1 MTNPVAAKSVL
12 APSIASAPRLWVG
25 VATWLV
31 GWLALVVLDSLD
43 TRFDLAN
50 LAMVLV
56 LVAALAAWWLP
67 IWASIA
73 ASVASV
79 LAFNWRFV
87 PPRGT
92 FFVDQPEHALLLGA
106 MLAVCLFVTLLMSLQ
121 RRHASLAKRHAQRSE
136 QLRAWS
142 DTLRDADDPTVH
154 LGELQTLLSA
164 LSGARATVMALKTAL
179 PASNDDAHVVMA
191 GHADGDQHE
200 GLWHCLRQGHAM
212 GPGTGRH
219 EHIGELYLPMRG
231 RGSTLGAVV
240 FFGESGVSGETGA
253 AGMRSAD
260 WRGHAQ
266 ALSDQAALALQR
278 HQTAA
283 EQQRVR
289 DEARGQAVR
298 NTLLAAISH
307 DYRTP
312 LATILG
318 AASSLDEQGA
328 RLSNEQRQRLARSIA
343 EEAQRLRRMTD
354 NTLQLARLGGP
365 GVALRCDWE
374 SAEDLVGAAVRRSRR
389 RDTDQRVRAR
399 LEPGLPLLWCDAMLM
414 SQLIDNLIDNALTYA
429 PEGSPVEILVR
440 SQHDASRT
448 PDHDV
453 VVLAVRDRGPG
464 IPPAWRERVFDL
476 FRRGES
482 HGAAEAAIESED
494 RTHRREPHLEAGRRG
509 AGIGLAVCRAIAK
522 AHGGELRLR
531 PRGHGGCSFE
541 CALPIKPAPTPPIE
555 MPDNAQV
562 P

>member
-12 APSIASAPRLWVG
+12 APSNASAPRLWVG

-79 LAFNWRFV
+79 LAFNRQFV

-92 FFVDQPEHALLLGA
+92 FVVDQPEHALLLGA
-106 MLAVCLFVTLLMSLQ
+106 MVAVCLIVTMLMSLQ
-121 RRHASLAKRHAQRSE
+121 RRHALLAARHAQRSE

-219 EHIGELYLPMRG
+219 AHIGELYLPMRG

-318 AASSLDEQGA
+318 AAYRSTNREPVF
-328 RLSNEQRQRLARSIA
+328 RTSNVSGWRAASPK
-343 EEAQRLRRMTD
+343 EAQRLRRMTD

-414 SQLIDNLIDNALTYA
+414 SQLI
-429 PEGSPVEILVR
+429 E
-440 SQHDASRT
+440 
-448 PDHDV
+448 
-453 VVLAVRDRGPG
+453 
-464 IPPAWRERVFDL
+464 
-476 FRRGES
+476 
-482 HGAAEAAIESED
+482 
-494 RTHRREPHLEAGRRG
+494 
-509 AGIGLAVCRAIAK
+509 
-522 AHGGELRLR
+522 
-531 PRGHGGCSFE
+531 
-541 CALPIKPAPTPPIE
+541 PAPTPPIE
-555 MPDNAQV
+555 MPDNARV